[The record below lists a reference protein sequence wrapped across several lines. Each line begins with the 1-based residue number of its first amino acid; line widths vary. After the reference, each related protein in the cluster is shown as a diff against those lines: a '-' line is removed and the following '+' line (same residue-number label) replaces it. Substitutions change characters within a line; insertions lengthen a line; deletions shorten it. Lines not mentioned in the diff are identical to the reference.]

1 MPKTTKTENI
11 TIVLNRPK
19 YPGNVGSVARCA
31 KNMGIERIV
40 VVGNRNLD
48 EEEMK
53 TMATHVAA
61 DIVDNIRYFDQIEEA
76 LAGFHYIVGTTS
88 RRGNA
93 RGPVVSP
100 REMAERLPDISEEND
115 VALLFGPEDTG
126 LSNDELRFCHLVVAI
141 PASSRF
147 KSINLSHAVM
157 ILCYEIFISRA
168 GHPETFTPRLATS
181 VELEGMYDQ
190 AKVLLTK
197 IDFLNPQ
204 NPDYSMMQIRRLL
217 SRTKLLS
224 REVKIL
230 RGVCRQIE
238 WYAKNKNT

>member
-1 MPKTTKTENI
+1 MTKTENI

-31 KNMGIERIV
+31 KNMGIEKIL
-40 VVGNRNLD
+40 VVGNPHLD
-48 EEEMK
+48 AEEMK

-61 DIVDNIRYFDQIEEA
+61 DVVENIRYFDHLDDA

-100 REMAERLPDISEEND
+100 REMAERLPDISRKNE

-126 LSNDELRFCHLVVAI
+126 LSNEELRFCHLVVAI

-147 KSINLSHAVM
+147 KSLNLSHAAM

-168 GHPETFTPRLATS
+168 EHPDVFSPRLATS

-190 AKVLLTK
+190 MKTLLTE

-204 NPDYSMMQIRRLL
+204 NPDYSMMHIRRLL
-217 SRTKLLS
+217 SRNRLLS
-224 REVKIL
+224 KEVKIL
-230 RGVCRQIE
+230 RGICRQIE

>member
-1 MPKTTKTENI
+1 MTKTENI

-19 YPGNVGSVARCA
+19 YPGNVGSVVRCA
-31 KNMGIERIV
+31 KNMGIEKIM
-40 VVGNRNLD
+40 VVGNRQLD

-53 TMATHVAA
+53 TMATHTAA
-61 DIVDNIRYFDQIEEA
+61 DIVANIRYFDELDDA

-100 REMAERLPDISEEND
+100 REMAEHLPAGISRENEI
-115 VALLFGPEDTG
+115 ALLFGPEDTG

-168 GHPETFTPRLATS
+168 ESPEVFAPRLATS
-181 VELEGMYDQ
+181 AELENMYDHMK
-190 AKVLLTK
+190 ALLTE
-197 IDFLNPQ
+197 IGFLNPQ
-204 NPDYSMMQIRRLL
+204 NPDYWMMYIRRLF
-217 SRTKLLS
+217 SRTTLFS

-230 RGVCRQIE
+230 RGICRQVE
-238 WYAKNKNT
+238 WVAKNKNT

>member
-1 MPKTTKTENI
+1 MMNTGNI

-19 YPGNVGSVARCA
+19 YSGNVGSVARCA
-31 KNMGIERIV
+31 MNMGIGKIT
-40 VVGNRNLD
+40 VVGNHHLD
-48 EEEMK
+48 EEEMR

-61 DIVDNIRYFDQIEEA
+61 DIVGNIRHVDDLDDA

-88 RRGNA
+88 RRGSA

-100 REMAERLPDISEEND
+100 RKMAETLKDLTQDNEIA
-115 VALLFGPEDTG
+115 VLFGPEDTG

-168 GHPETFTPRLATS
+168 EPVEAFTPRLATS
-181 VELEGMYDQ
+181 AELEGMYDQ
-190 AKVLLTK
+190 MKELLTK
-197 IDFLNPQ
+197 IEFLNPQ
-204 NPDYSMMQIRRLL
+204 NPDYSMLHIRRLF

-224 REVKIL
+224 REVKII
-230 RGVCRQIE
+230 RGICRQVE